1 MVRNNPNKR
10 TYFNVIWE
18 NYTLTQLLNYQM
30 NNVFS
35 TPENEKED
43 INGSGIQFLT
53 YLNTLMKTIGKK
65 LKNVNIE
72 KERMD
77 RLVVSSFIM
86 KGLD

>member
-1 MVRNNPNKR
+1 
-10 TYFNVIWE
+10 
-18 NYTLTQLLNYQM
+18 
-30 NNVFS
+30 
-35 TPENEKED
+35 
-43 INGSGIQFLT
+43 
-53 YLNTLMKTIGKK
+53 MKTIGKK